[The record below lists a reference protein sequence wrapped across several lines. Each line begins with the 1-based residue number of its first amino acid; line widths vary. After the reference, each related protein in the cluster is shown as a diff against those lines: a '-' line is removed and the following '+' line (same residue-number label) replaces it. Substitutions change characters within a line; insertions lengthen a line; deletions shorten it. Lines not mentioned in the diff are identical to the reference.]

1 MGKAVPPAGG
11 ADEERPLNRGQEA
24 RLDAALAEYRDH
36 TFAHWSAPDGFTAH
50 SPLGDR
56 RIAAAI
62 RAAPPPVL
70 PRRRLRY
77 SLAAAAA
84 AVGVL
89 AVTVALS
96 TIREAPP
103 AVPDAGVLLAAATP
117 GGDRGRSPM
126 ARRSPAAWTRR
137 RSPPGSARCS
147 APRRSGGS
155 RTGSRARRRAP
166 TRRDRRSRPA
176 RGAARRPLRD
186 RAARR
191 CAARVRPRARR
202 ADLRRPAPRAGFR

>member
-11 ADEERPLNRGQEA
+11 ADEERPLNRVQEA

-96 TIREAPP
+96 TVREAPP

-117 GGDRGRSPM
+117 GGDRGPFADGTALSRCLD
-126 ARRSPAAWTRR
+126 AA
-137 RSPPGSARCS
+137 SI
-147 APRRSGGS
+147 
-155 RTGSRARRRAP
+155 
-166 TRRDRRSRPA
+166 PA
-176 RGAARRPLRD
+176 RQRTLLGAGPLRLRGD
-186 RAARR
+186 HATVLLLPGGRLGDVRLLAVTPSCAQGESSSVLVDRVLTGGAGARAAT
-191 CAARVRPRARR
+191 P
-202 ADLRRPAPRAGFR
+202 